1 MTDRLLTPAKIR
13 EQVRGAA
20 DGGEHMLSSIALA
33 DNPRHDA
40 ALSFL
45 ARTERRRGAALDSST
60 LGREIV
66 DSLSSRRITEGIQN
80 GDAELLAY
88 HNGLNEKE
96 LSADA
101 VSVLNRLLQ
110 LIENYGGPMQIV
122 TGGLPNTGK
131 TNTSLLLAR
140 LWQTAHPDGV
150 IWSNISSLTWADNF
164 VRSADDLLD
173 LLEETRDADH
183 RVLVILDEGSTWFD
197 ATSYGREVRNQW
209 SPMTKRFAK
218 FAGGVD
224 SIVVG
229 HTLMDI
235 CPAALRV
242 ATAILWKEQQDV
254 GQWFDSVDP
263 ETRELSDP
271 IFPDPLVD
279 VEKVPDRVYDP
290 DDMSPWDWNLD
301 PDRITQ
307 LV

>member
-1 MTDRLLTPAKIR
+1 MTDRMLTPAKIR

-33 DNPRHDA
+33 DNPRHEA
-40 ALSFL
+40 ALNFFS
-45 ARTERRRGAALDSST
+45 RVERERGASFDSST
-60 LGREIV
+60 LGGHLAS
-66 DSLSSRRITEGIQN
+66 SLSSRRITEALSN
-80 GDAELLAY
+80 GDGEMLAY

-110 LIENYGGPMQIV
+110 LIENYGGPMQVV

-140 LWQTAHPDGV
+140 LWQTAHPEGV
-150 IWSNISSLTWADNF
+150 VWSNLSSLTWSDRF
-164 VRSADDLLD
+164 IRSADDMLD
-173 LLEETRDADH
+173 CLESIRDADY
-183 RVLVILDEGSTWFD
+183 RVLLILDEGSTWFD

-224 SIVVG
+224 SIVIG

-242 ATAILWKEQQDV
+242 ATAILWKEKQDV

-263 ETRELSDP
+263 DSRELDDP

-279 VEKVPDRVYDP
+279 IEKIPDRVYDP
-290 DDMSPWDWNLD
+290 DDMAPWKWDLD
-301 PDRITQ
+301 PDRITN
-307 LV
+307 LL